1 MLFAWCDVG
10 FFGRIDTDVVVV
22 GGGGGGLL
30 TVIIV
35 ICMIAEKKRSNCR
48 CMMILTS

>member
-22 GGGGGGLL
+22 GGGGLL